1 MLSNREK
8 AILMIQSNLLIGSKK
23 GKNPKD
29 VFLSTKDILKMLEVN
44 IDVSQYV
51 KLFNDVMSFNEGE
64 IEELSFQLSNK

>member
-8 AILMIQSNLLIGSKK
+8 TILMIQSNLLIGSKN

-29 VFLSTKDILKMLEVN
+29 VFLSTKEILRMLEVN